1 MLFRMVCL
9 IIASLAVYGIVIK
22 KLQNNSLV
30 IKYETNSIVIAI
42 YKLLRLCITA
52 CYMRGAWVL
61 EVAQHQLIGHK
72 VLAFTVLSEI
82 L

>member
-1 MLFRMVCL
+1 MCVSLSTPVCNMLFRMVCL

-30 IKYETNSIVIAI
+30 IKYETNSI
-42 YKLLRLCITA
+42 TA